1 MKSLIDI
8 DRKICPRCR
17 SEAPF
22 WIRGITE
29 RLLDVDEGVLY
40 EEFTWGPRSVCR
52 CEACGYKGRVK
63 DFFEKIERTEE
74 ERKGAIR
81 VLLAT
86 LKERHL
92 QDLEREESSPEERRG
107 ESS

>member
-1 MKSLIDI
+1 MKSFTDI

-22 WIRGITE
+22 WIKGITE
-29 RLLDVDEGVLY
+29 RLLDVEENVLY

-52 CEACGYKGRVK
+52 CDACGFQGRVR
-63 DFFEKIERTEE
+63 DFREKIERTEE
-74 ERKGAIR
+74 ERQEAIR
-81 VLLAT
+81 TLLAD

-92 QDLEREESSPEERRG
+92 QAFEEEDSLPDKTTG
-107 ESS
+107 ECP